1 MPDIYLPNIIKL
13 ELTNFSLYCE
23 QSVVMDFSK
32 PVSCLMGANGIGKST
47 LLNCVNFAI
56 TGRINPTNK
65 KLKSIDTLDRGNN
78 YYLQYFDGRI
88 SEVDKDYASTRIVF
102 MLGNKRIEVVRNFFP
117 DNSILEYK
125 LDNETQDPRNYEDD
139 VVRLANLNNYAQF
152 VFLQLKVLTFDE
164 SRDCLFWNPSIL
176 TPTIFLCLGESVD
189 NAERADELAR
199 EIQKVNS
206 RIRNVQWEISK
217 QSARLTTLIEEKSK
231 TEEARPHYASEDEAS
246 AQNEYEEI
254 IKELEEGESYHQ
266 GYTKERQQIY
276 ARITELTVE
285 KVRLRKE
292 YEEHY
297 AELYA
302 GNGHLYR
309 NPIIMALTSDG
320 CPICH
325 TAHQK
330 LPEHIE
336 QALNQNVCPLCGEHI
351 PETASE
357 QTEIIAKLAK
367 IDNNLSK
374 IEHELEELILRQQ
387 TVEEQLD
394 NLKKKIEEFFRF
406 ITSIFERTPPELI
419 TWKFKVIMPVGDWDF
434 SQKIILNFHRMN
446 EVFTS
451 ECAFI
456 IVDSNLYLIEPYEAD
471 YSGRD
476 HICYQYNAPQNESL
490 TIKDKQFQLSE
501 YYDSAITSIFAQPTY
516 KELDEAMDYYNTR
529 YVRDSSCAVLSQI
542 WTDEAKREFVQKP
555 EHFMR
560 DSLWQCLQNI
570 LRNHTVKREQIVDA
584 THPVDIK
591 VTWPA
596 INNVALI
603 EVKWLGDSGQTQY
616 RDARANEGAKQLID
630 YLASSVQEE
639 PDKHFV
645 GYLTVFD
652 GRRGKTSN
660 QYERQEINYRSEYSS
675 HPSMNYRRFY
685 MAECV

>member
-1 MPDIYLPNIIKL
+1 MSKSPNSDIIDKIYFRNIYSCQRKIYWYKVKVM
-13 ELTNFSLYCE
+13 ETINAVWEHSYGEDCIPNFSANME
-23 QSVVMDFSK
+23 QPRHRWYEFKEGFSLTLVERAIRETK
-32 PVSCLMGANGIGKST
+32 KDNKST
-47 LLNCVNFAI
+47 SFTVLDPFSGSGTSPLTALQSRCNAIGYEVNPFMSFVGK
-56 TGRINPTNK
+56 TKCQQRT
-65 KLKSIDTLDRGNN
+65 KSIHD
-78 YYLQYFDGRI
+78 
-88 SEVDKDYASTRIVF
+88 
-102 MLGNKRIEVVRNFFP
+102 
-117 DNSILEYK
+117 
-125 LDNETQDPRNYEDD
+125 
-139 VVRLANLNNYAQF
+139 
-152 VFLQLKVLTFDE
+152 
-164 SRDCLFWNPSIL
+164 
-176 TPTIFLCLGESVD
+176 
-189 NAERADELAR
+189 
-199 EIQKVNS
+199 
-206 RIRNVQWEISK
+206 
-217 QSARLTTLIEEKSK
+217 
-231 TEEARPHYASEDEAS
+231 
-246 AQNEYEEI
+246 
-254 IKELEEGESYHQ
+254 
-266 GYTKERQQIY
+266 YTKELN
-276 ARITELTVE
+276 RILVQRPFRLKSPLEGVSTFTGSGENGKWLFNLDVLRAYEALYQHISLSEYKDFFLLALITSAMQSTWLFRLLCGLIICLFKSNRRISMLDRETVE
-285 KVRLRKE
+285 RL
-292 YEEHY
+292 
-297 AELYA
+297 L
-302 GNGHLYR
+302 
-309 NPIIMALTSDG
+309 
-320 CPICH
+320 
-325 TAHQK
+325 
-330 LPEHIE
+330 
-336 QALNQNVCPLCGEHI
+336 QNNLD
-351 PETASE
+351 
-357 QTEIIAKLAK
+357 AKL
-367 IDNNLSK
+367 NSELSK
-374 IEHELEELILRQQ
+374 YGY
-387 TVEEQLD
+387 QLD
-394 NLKKKIEEFFRF
+394 AAHKLFRF